1 MPKTEC
7 YMKNEMLYLNLG
19 FSDIVV
25 APNTREVQHGGS
37 TYFNC
42 STSVTSKE
50 VHWFHYPVSATE
62 RSFVYGFEKFYDPYL
77 GRFAMVKNVTTGEYN
92 LVITSVVAGD
102 AGKYECQDDAGGG
115 MRKSAHLVII
125 G

>member
-1 MPKTEC
+1 
-7 YMKNEMLYLNLG
+7 MLFWNLA
-19 FSDIVV
+19 FSGISI
-25 APNTREVQHGGS
+25 APSSSEVQRGGS

-50 VHWFHYPVSATE
+50 VHWFHYPVSSTE
-62 RSFVYGFEKFYDPYL
+62 RTFVYGFGEFYNPYL
-77 GRFAMVKNVTTGEYN
+77 GRFAIDKNVTTGEYN
-92 LVITSVVAGD
+92 LVITSVVAED

-115 MRKSAHLVII
+115 MKKSAHLVIL